1 MLFNILP
8 TKKAH
13 GYVRIVLLGTT
24 LITIFSSYTLDW

>member
-13 GYVRIVLLGTT
+13 GYVWT